1 MGWNTLNIKN
11 KPPIFN
17 GIGAESYFYFV
28 HSFYVA
34 PEDEGI
40 IAATTD
46 YGINFTSMVWKDNIF
61 AMQFHPEKSQELGLK
76 VLKGYGDF
84 VKKA

>member
-1 MGWNTLNIKN
+1 MEYPEHK
-11 KPPIFN
+11 KMPPIFN
-17 GIGAESYFYFV
+17 GIGGESYFYFV

-46 YGINFTSMVWKDNIF
+46 YGINFYLN
-61 AMQFHPEKSQELGLK
+61 GLE
-76 VLKGYGDF
+76 G
-84 VKKA
+84 